1 MFSTCKIASCY
12 RHHLFHHS
20 LVCGMTIVDS
30 GNSLMNACF
39 AMFLLR
45 EDPYT
50 SVLFVHHTNHG
61 IILLEPSWKASMLV
75 CWSALQNWNSFLSPS
90 TQLMHTFSAEYF
102 QFLHSEWTLIFG
114 TGCLSY
120 KQGVK
125 ELWGPKCSIAHVERY
140 CNPVALGQA
149 LHFQFIGLLKS
160 CMFIHTLHCPF
171 SF

>member
-1 MFSTCKIASCY
+1 
-12 RHHLFHHS
+12 
-20 LVCGMTIVDS
+20 
-30 GNSLMNACF
+30 
-39 AMFLLR
+39 
-45 EDPYT
+45 
-50 SVLFVHHTNHG
+50 
-61 IILLEPSWKASMLV
+61 MLV
-75 CWSALQNWNSFLSPS
+75 CWPALQNWNSFLSPS

-171 SF
+171 SFQDRCFPPYELTILLPLKPKSSQVNNKKSQYCLSTTSFGIVGH